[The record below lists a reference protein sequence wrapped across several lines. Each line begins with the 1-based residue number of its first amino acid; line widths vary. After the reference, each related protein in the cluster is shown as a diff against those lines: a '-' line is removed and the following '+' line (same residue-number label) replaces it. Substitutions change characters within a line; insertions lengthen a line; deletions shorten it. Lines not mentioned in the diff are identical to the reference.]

1 MEEKLQF
8 QAGTAKAVAF
18 ASHLYKMS
26 KRATIL
32 LAEDD
37 ENLAFLVRENLEIAG
52 YKILLAKD
60 GEEAFRLSI
69 SNQIDLY
76 LLDIMM
82 PRKDGFW
89 LAEQIRKRDFE
100 TPIVFLTA
108 KNSESAKVEG
118 FMTGADDYI
127 TKPFSIKE
135 LLLRLTAILKRTLHS
150 REIAEPVYLIGL
162 LSFNFLNRSISI
174 GDHQV
179 KINIKEAEILKL
191 LAENLNIIVPRR
203 TILLKIWGG
212 DDYFLSRSMDVYI
225 TRLRKLLRLDP
236 SLELQNIYGTGFK
249 LLERRKNDV

>member
-26 KRATIL
+26 KKVTIL

-52 YKILLAKD
+52 YKILIARD

-108 KNSESAKVEG
+108 KNSESAKIEG

-150 REIAEPVYLIGL
+150 REIAEPVYVIGK

-174 GDHQV
+174 DNQQV

-203 TILLKIWGG
+203 TILIKIWGG

-236 SLELQNIYGTGFK
+236 TLELQNIYGTGFK
-249 LLERRKNDV
+249 LLERGRNDI